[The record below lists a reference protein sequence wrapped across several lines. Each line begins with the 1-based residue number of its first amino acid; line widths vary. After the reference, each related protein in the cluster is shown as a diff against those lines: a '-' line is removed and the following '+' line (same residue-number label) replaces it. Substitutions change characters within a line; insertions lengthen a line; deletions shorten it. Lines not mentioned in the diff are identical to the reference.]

1 MVPPLPPSNRPPGHG
16 SDFHA
21 EGGAAPGPGVPPG
34 TERGPADGPSSA
46 GSASRR
52 GGLPLAPTELHAL
65 LGAGTSFRGTISFAG
80 RVRIDGSFE
89 GEIHGGELLVI
100 GEGADI
106 RGQIRVDAVIVQGGR
121 VEADVTARRSIELYV
136 PSQVTGALHSPE
148 IFLDKGVQFSGQCN
162 MSLVDDDH

>member
-1 MVPPLPPSNRPPGHG
+1 
-16 SDFHA
+16 
-21 EGGAAPGPGVPPG
+21 
-34 TERGPADGPSSA
+34 
-46 GSASRR
+46 
-52 GGLPLAPTELHAL
+52 

-121 VEADVTARRSIELYV
+121 VEADITARRSIELYV

-162 MSLVDDDH
+162 MSPVDDDH